1 MKKIRSIKEII
12 IYTLLIVVF
21 GLLQLNLLINLGD
34 NITIVIIV
42 YACIVVVVLSLLKL
56 FAIPYHIVVNGNR
69 VKVYDFPLFATKKFY
84 DKKRSLILWN
94 SQIDLYEVEEVEL
107 VKLTKDEKLKY
118 VGFNHLFNEYIKVN
132 LRNCK
137 SHKYIYASIY
147 SKSQV
152 NKIMHLLINE

>member
-94 SQIDLYEVEEVEL
+94 SQIDLYEVEL